1 MSENVLAKV
10 QSILQQNRIDGWLIY
25 DFQKRNPLAMQFLGI
40 PQESHLTRRMFY
52 WIPSKG
58 SPVKIVHAVEPYFL
72 DTWPGEKILYSRWQ
86 NLEEALAKVLSG
98 TKNVAMEYSP
108 RCAIPY
114 ASILDAG
121 MADLVRSLGVQIV
134 SSAGFLQYF
143 TCVLD
148 ESQRLSHFAAAEILD
163 KAAKDA
169 WDLISARLKK
179 GERISEYEVQQ
190 FIKSEFTRCGCYSL
204 GDPIC
209 AVNAHSSDP
218 HFSPSNDRDTLIQK
232 GDFILIDLWCKK
244 NTPKAVYADI
254 SRVAV
259 AASSPTPKQKEIFSL
274 VRKAQKA
281 ATDFV
286 IAAFKE
292 GKEVRGCDADRVSR
306 EVIEKAGYG
315 QFFTHRTGHNIHT
328 EDHGPGTHLDSLET
342 NDERPLIAGTCFS
355 IEPGIYLPE
364 EFGVRLEYDIY
375 VSPDRK
381 VYVTGGIQEEI
392 VTLL

>member
-10 QSILQQNRIDGWLIY
+10 QPLLQQNRMDGWLIY

-40 PQESHLTRRMFY
+40 AEEAHLTRRMFY
-52 WIPSKG
+52 WIPAEG
-58 SPVKIVHAVEPYFL
+58 SPVKIVHAIEPHFL
-72 DTWPGEKILYSRWQ
+72 DKWPGKKILYSRWQ
-86 NLEEALAKVLSG
+86 DLEEALAKTLSG
-98 TKNVAMEYSP
+98 VKTVAMEYSS

-114 ASILDAG
+114 ASLVDAG
-121 MADLVRSLGVQIV
+121 MVDLIRSFGVQIV
-134 SSAGFLQYF
+134 SSAGFLQNF

-163 KAAKDA
+163 KAANDA
-169 WDLISARLKK
+169 WAFISSRLKK

-190 FIKSEFTRCGCYSL
+190 FIKGEFIRQGCHSL

-218 HFSPSNDRDTLIQK
+218 HFSPAKDRDTLIQK
-232 GDFILIDLWCKK
+232 GDFVLIDLWCKQK
-244 NTPKAVYADI
+244 ASKAVYADI

-259 AASSPTPKQKEIFSL
+259 AASSPTTKQKEIFNI
-274 VRKAQKA
+274 VRKAQKTATEYVMA
-281 ATDFV
+281 AC
-286 IAAFKE
+286 KE
-292 GKEVRGCDADRVSR
+292 GKEVRGCDADRVCR
-306 EVIEKAGYG
+306 EVIEKSGYG

-342 NDERPLIAGTCFS
+342 NDERPLMAGTCFS
-355 IEPGIYLPE
+355 IEPGIYLPG
-364 EFGVRLEYDIY
+364 EFGVRLEYDVYI
-375 VSPDRK
+375 SFERK